1 MYNSFNDLINDFDK
15 VFTEASKNVKNNIYV
30 DVEQNQDGYIVEASI
45 PGVRK
50 EDIKLDFVDSSLK
63 IRVESKEKKENK
75 GNYYIRERVTG
86 YYPRSIYLK
95 NVDETNLK
103 AKYENGILIVECP
116 FVKKVTKSIKID

>member
-103 AKYENGILIVECP
+103 AKYENGILIAECP